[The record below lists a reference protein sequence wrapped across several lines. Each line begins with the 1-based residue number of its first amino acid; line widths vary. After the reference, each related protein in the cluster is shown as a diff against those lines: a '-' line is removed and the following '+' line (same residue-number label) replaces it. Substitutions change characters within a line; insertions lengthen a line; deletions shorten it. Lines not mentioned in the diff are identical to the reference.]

1 MCAYTA
7 KIGRFFFYG
16 VPQMKNSLAAK
27 LLALLIT
34 SLFLI
39 VGSGSL
45 IFALKLKSSTEEL
58 VQSRLSAGAYA
69 VSYIVRDLDVAAID
83 LESAKSDVNYEL
95 WQTVVKAVKDSGVT
109 YLYVMRKEGPDF
121 VFVLAADEDPKNLD
135 ADPTLMMEYH
145 DAPEEV
151 EHAFSRDAPV
161 FTTKPFTDQ
170 WGTFQSLFIPLPD
183 ASGKVVGV
191 IGADFDI
198 TALQRLVTLTLV
210 TNLAPA
216 FIISVAL
223 SILLAI
229 FLMRIVIRPIR
240 SINVALGE
248 IATGEAD
255 LGKRIAGH
263 GHDEIGTLAEKYNHF
278 AERLRLMVV
287 NIKGQLE
294 HATTVQQDLS
304 ASAIETS
311 ASITEISANIQSMT
325 NFISILDEKLDVM
338 SARSGKVASISDE
351 LTRIAGVQQE
361 ATEES
366 IGSVGKLL
374 VDIKGITETTERIA
388 GLTIDLVKKSELG
401 VEHMDD
407 TSRIVEDITE
417 LVVEIGGMLSVI
429 NSIAGK
435 TNLLAMNAAIEAA
448 HAGDAGRG
456 FAVVADEIRKLA
468 DTSSQNASSIKKAL
482 KEIVQRS
489 QKATHLATTTR
500 QSFSEID
507 ASVHETGRAFED
519 ILERARKVSGEVA
532 SINEQ
537 LERVGEYSV
546 STWRDAQAM
555 NEAAL
560 DAGAASTEVE
570 RLSREVSGGMDEI
583 NIGTR
588 DIATAFQSVADDA
601 RKVQDINRAI
611 QEEVGRFK
619 T

>member
-1 MCAYTA
+1 M
-7 KIGRFFFYG
+7 R
-16 VPQMKNSLAAK
+16 NSLAAK

-45 IFALKLKSSTEEL
+45 IFALKLKASAEEL

-69 VSYIVRDLDVAAID
+69 VSYIVRDLDVTRMD

-95 WQTVVKAVKDSGVT
+95 WQTVVKAVKDIGVT
-109 YLYVMRKEGPDF
+109 YLYVMRREGSDF
-121 VFVLAADEDPKNLD
+121 VFVLDDTSDPKNLD
-135 ADPTLMMEYH
+135 ADTSLLTTYN

-151 EHAFSRDAPV
+151 EQAFSRDAPV
-161 FTTKPFTDQ
+161 FTTKPYTDQ
-170 WGTFQSLFIPLPD
+170 WGTYQSLFVPLHD
-183 ASGKVVGV
+183 ASGKVAGV

-198 TALQRLVTLTLV
+198 TALQRLVALTIA

-216 FIISVAL
+216 ILISVAL

-229 FLMRIVIRPIR
+229 FLMRIVIRPVR
-240 SINVALGE
+240 SINAALGE

-263 GHDEIGTLAEKYNHF
+263 GHDEIGTLAENYNHF

-287 NIKGQLE
+287 NIKGQLG

-338 SARSGKVASISDE
+338 GVRSGKVASISDE
-351 LTRIAGVQQE
+351 LTKIAGIQQE

-374 VDIKGITETTERIA
+374 VDVKGITETTERIA
-388 GLTIDLVKKSELG
+388 ALTIDLVKKSELG

-407 TSRIVEDITE
+407 TSRIVGDITE

-456 FAVVADEIRKLA
+456 FAVVADEIRMLA

-489 QKATHLATTTR
+489 QKATHLAATTR
-500 QSFSEID
+500 QSFSDID

-532 SINEQ
+532 SINAQ

-546 STWRDAQAM
+546 TTWRDAQTM

-560 DAGAASTEVE
+560 EVGAASTEVE

-611 QEEVGRFK
+611 QEEVGLFK